1 MSRLT
6 IIVFTLFSLLAFPAL
21 AGDAAQARAGNP
33 RGYETD
39 ILLDTFGFSQG
50 DIDVE
55 IDHVFQGCAAR
66 DCIPAI
72 DQPQFLAAGEVDFLD
87 PDDIVISVSHSG
99 ISDPDPRPSRDR
111 QRYLR

>member
-6 IIVFTLFSLLAFPAL
+6 VVVFTLFSLLAFPAL
-21 AGDAAQARAGNP
+21 AGDDAQFRTGNP

-39 ILLDTFGFSQG
+39 ILLETFGFSQD

-72 DQPQFLAAGEVDFLD
+72 DQPQFLTAGAVDFLD
-87 PDDIVISVSHSG
+87 PDSCITTISSCMTAKRTRSG
-99 ISDPDPRPSRDR
+99 NR
-111 QRYLR
+111 